1 MSNLKYTVR
10 WVASCVYKKNIS
22 VLPHTHEYY
31 QYLYVKNGSGSIEVN
46 GERFPLNVGCIHILP
61 PGAQHSITSSEGG
74 MTTYE
79 LKFYANNPDDDS
91 IPTTPVMLDISDTR
105 AESVFKGMFN
115 EMTNMHSFYEE
126 MLSVKLEELQ
136 LWLKRTANKHDSD
149 DKRSSYSQKFT
160 EVIFYME
167 QHYYE
172 DISLKTL
179 SDIAHMEK
187 IYFLK
192 KFKAEVGTTP
202 VNYLRK
208 LRINKSKKL
217 LLNSEFNIT
226 QVATAVGF
234 QSIHH
239 FSNVFRALVGMSPS
253 EYKELHE
260 NEE

>member
-1 MSNLKYTVR
+1 MTKPKYTVR
-10 WVASCVYKKNIS
+10 WVASCVYKKNML
-22 VLPHTHEYY
+22 VVPHTHEYY
-31 QYLYVKNGSGSIEVN
+31 QYLYVKSGSGSIEAN
-46 GERFPLNVGCIHILP
+46 GEKSPLNVGYIHILP
-61 PGAQHSITSSEGG
+61 PGVQHSIESSNEG

-79 LKFYANNPDDDS
+79 LKFYANDENDENVPKE
-91 IPTTPVMLDISDTR
+91 PMMLDISDTR

-126 MLSVKLEELQ
+126 MLSVKIEELH
-136 LWLKRTANKHDSD
+136 LWLKRTQNSSEKEE
-149 DKRSSYSQKFT
+149 KRSSYSPKFT

-167 QHYYE
+167 QRYYD

-226 QVATAVGF
+226 QIAAAVGF

-239 FSNVFRALVGMSPS
+239 FSNVFKDIVGMSPS

-260 NEE
+260 NDE